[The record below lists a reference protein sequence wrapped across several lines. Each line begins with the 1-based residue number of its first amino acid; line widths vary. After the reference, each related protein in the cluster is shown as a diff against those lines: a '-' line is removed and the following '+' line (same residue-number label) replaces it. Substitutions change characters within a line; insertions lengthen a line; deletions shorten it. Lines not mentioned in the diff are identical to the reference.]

1 MQNSWKDLVIAPNQ
15 KEQMSSAMEIHL
27 LPPACINKELLLPDE
42 SSEIKLII
50 LLLTQSHLNDK

>member
-27 LPPACINKELLLPDE
+27 FPPPV
-42 SSEIKLII
+42 
-50 LLLTQSHLNDK
+50 